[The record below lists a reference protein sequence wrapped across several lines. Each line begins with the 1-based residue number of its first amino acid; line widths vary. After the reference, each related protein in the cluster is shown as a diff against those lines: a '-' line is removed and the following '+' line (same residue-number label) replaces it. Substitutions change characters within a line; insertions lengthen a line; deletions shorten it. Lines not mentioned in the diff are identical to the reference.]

1 MRGDR
6 PLHSTCLLKARAFTP
21 HARGSTCAERC
32 RLHRG
37 TVYPACAGIDRELHR
52 CVPSNKR
59 LPRMRG
65 DRPCFFSFFFTP
77 FAFTP
82 HARGSTVLWPP
93 RRYGRTVYPACAGI
107 DRLCHRPAGWASRLP
122 RMRGDRPLTLPKAG
136 NKKGV
141 YPACAGIDRHP

>member
-1 MRGDR
+1 MVG
-6 PLHSTCLLKARAFTP
+6 TTWQQFTP
-21 HARGSTCAERC
+21 HARGSTVSGCVHPQITE
-32 RLHRG
+32 
-37 TVYPACAGIDRELHR
+37 VYPACAGID
-52 CVPSNKR
+52 PSDCPGGGIPFR